1 MKQWV
6 CRATEHLSSW
16 CDSPFWHLM
25 ISCCLLSEGSDAEQ
39 ARSGRQKKQT
49 NKKNSRCCSVW
60 DLLADPDRPLQPSE
74 PYQSVTANSAI
85 EGCHSKQ
92 AGLHLTNNPFP
103 SRYQLQ

>member
-1 MKQWV
+1 MKQRV

-49 NKKNSRCCSVW
+49 KKKILGAALSGTCWWILTGRSS
-60 DLLADPDRPLQPSE
+60 PLSLIRVSQL
-74 PYQSVTANSAI
+74 TA
-85 EGCHSKQ
+85 
-92 AGLHLTNNPFP
+92 P
-103 SRYQLQ
+103 